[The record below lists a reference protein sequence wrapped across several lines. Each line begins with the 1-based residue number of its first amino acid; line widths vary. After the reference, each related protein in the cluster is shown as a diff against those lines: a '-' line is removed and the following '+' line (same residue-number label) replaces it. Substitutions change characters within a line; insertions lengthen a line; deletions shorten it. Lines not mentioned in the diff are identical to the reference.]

1 MATII
6 ENNDT
11 NPNRPVLVSQDSGA
25 GWAVAILILVVL
37 LVAGAFWY
45 MRAYRAPAGA
55 AGSTVQVNLPSSGYA
70 PASGSTGSTG
80 STQTQQ
86 TTPAP
91 TAPNSNTP
99 TH

>member
-25 GWAVAILILVVL
+25 GWAVAILILVVV

-45 MRAYRAPAGA
+45 MRYYRAPASAAPGA
-55 AGSTVQVNLPSSGYA
+55 TVQVNLPSSGYA
-70 PASGSTGSTG
+70 PAANSNTSAA
-80 STQTQQ
+80 
-86 TTPAP
+86 PA
-91 TAPNSNTP
+91 APNSNTP
-99 TH
+99 TQ

>member
-25 GWAVAILILVVL
+25 GWAVAILILVVV

-45 MRAYRAPAGA
+45 MRYYRAPAANSGA
-55 AGSTVQVNLPSSGYA
+55 AGATVQVNLPSSGYA
-70 PASGSTGSTG
+70 PANPSGSATGNTSG
-80 STQTQQ
+80 A
-86 TTPAP
+86 PA
-91 TAPNSNTP
+91 TSPNS
-99 TH
+99 H

>member
-25 GWAVAILILVVL
+25 GWAVAVLILVVV

-45 MRAYRAPAGA
+45 MRYYRAPANSGTP
-55 AGSTVQVNLPSSGYA
+55 GTTVQVNLPSSGYA
-70 PASGSTGSTG
+70 PANNTSAGGSAGGS
-80 STQTQQ
+80 Q
-86 TTPAP
+86 TPA
-91 TAPNSNTP
+91 TQ
-99 TH
+99 